1 MNFQNLTLRRE
12 YRSSNSDIVN
22 EFYIPLL
29 NNSVLYRRAVGFFSS
44 TSLAEISKGI
54 TGLIK
59 NNGRIELIASPK
71 LSEEDIEAIR
81 LGYKLRNEIIE
92 ERLISEL
99 RESKDYFESERLNA
113 LAHLIANDRLNI
125 KIALLNK
132 GNEVGIYHEKLGI
145 IYDNNGNK
153 VVFTGSLNETSNAL
167 KINYESIDVFTSWN
181 DRERVEDKEKA
192 FCSIWENRENGL
204 EVLEFPKVKAAILEK
219 YKREKIN
226 FEFEKNTD
234 FLSKEKRDN
243 EPSIPYDLSLH
254 DYQKEAIDEWQKR
267 NFKGI
272 FDMATGTGKT
282 FTALGAIERISKYLN
297 NELGVIIVCPYQ
309 HLVEQWAEDV
319 RKFNID
325 PIIAYSASSQKDWKR
340 KLDRSVRDQKLGV
353 TNKKFFCILTTNAT
367 YSGEYIQKQIL
378 KMKGNLLL
386 VVDEAHNFGASSL
399 KSKLHEKF
407 QYRLALSATL
417 ERHNDIEGTK
427 AIYDYFGEKCIEYS
441 LEKAIEQGYL
451 TKYKYYPI
459 IVTLTEE
466 ERNLYDSYTKEII
479 KCIKKDKRGKRIL
492 SQKGKIIALKRSK
505 VIAGAVNKIAQLKE
519 DIIKY
524 KNDNHILIYCG
535 ATKVLDEN
543 KDYTDVDSDDIRQID
558 LVTRVLGNDL
568 NMKVAQFTS
577 QENMNQRAILKDEF
591 FNGENLQALIAIKC
605 LDEGVN
611 IPSIKT
617 AFILASTSNPK
628 EYIQRRG
635 RVLRLSPGKEYAEIY
650 DYVTMPRKIDEVMLL
665 TEERKKRELS
675 LVKNELKR
683 AEEFARLADNS
694 ISANAILD
702 EIYEAYELLNISFE
716 ECGDDFDE

>member
-1 MNFQNLTLRRE
+1 MNFQNLTLKRE
-12 YRSSNSDIVN
+12 YRSSNSDMVN
-22 EFYIPLL
+22 EFYVPIL

-59 NNGRIELIASPK
+59 NNGTIELIASPK
-71 LSEEDIEAIR
+71 LSEEDIKAIR
-81 LGYKLRNEIIE
+81 LGYKLKNDVIE

-99 RESKDYFESERLNA
+99 REVKDYFESERLNV

-125 KIALLNK
+125 KIALLNR

-145 IYDNNGNK
+145 AYDNNGNK
-153 VVFTGSLNETSNAL
+153 VVFTGSLNETGNAL
-167 KINYESIDVFTSWN
+167 TINYEAIDVFTSWN
-181 DRERVEDKEKA
+181 DKERVEDKEKA

-204 EVLEFPKVKAAILEK
+204 EVLEFPKVKTAILEK
-219 YKREKIN
+219 YKKKKIN
-226 FEFEKNTD
+226 LEFEENMN
-234 FLSKEKRDN
+234 FLSKQKKIN
-243 EPSIPYDLSLH
+243 KPSIPEGLKLH

-282 FTALGAIERISKYLN
+282 FTALGAIERLSKCLN

-319 RKFNID
+319 RKFNIN
-325 PIIAYSASSQKDWKR
+325 PIIAYSTSSQRDWKR
-340 KLDRSVRDQKLGV
+340 KLDRSIRDQKLGV
-353 TNKKFFCILTTNAT
+353 KNKGFFCILTTNAT
-367 YSGEYIQKQIL
+367 YSGEYIQEQIL
-378 KMKGNLLL
+378 KMKGNILL
-386 VVDEAHNFGASSL
+386 VVDEAHNFGSDSL

-417 ERHNDIEGTK
+417 ERHNDVEGTK
-427 AIYDYFGEKCIEYS
+427 AIYNYFGEKCIEYS
-441 LEKAIEQGYL
+441 LERAIEEGYL
-451 TKYKYYPI
+451 TKYKYYPV

-466 ERNLYDSYTKEII
+466 ERELYDSYTQEII
-479 KCIKKDKRGKRIL
+479 KCIIKDKNGKSRL
-492 SQKGKIIALKRSK
+492 SDRGKIIALKRSK

-519 DIIKY
+519 DIKKY

-543 KDYTDVDSDDIRQID
+543 KDYTDVDYDDIRQID

-577 QENMNQRAILKDEF
+577 QENMNERTILKDEF
-591 FNGENLQALIAIKC
+591 YKGENLQALIAIKC

-650 DYVTMPRKIDEVMLL
+650 DYVTLPRKLDEVMLL
-665 TEERKKRELS
+665 TEERMKRELS
-675 LVKNELKR
+675 LVKSELKR

-694 ISANAILD
+694 ISASAVLD
-702 EIYEAYELLNISFE
+702 EICEVYGMLNIGFGE
-716 ECGDDFDE
+716 YGDEFDE